1 MVECYGVFEST
12 MVSLYSLGLRCCVGL
27 VKFNCLVPGKRDWLF
42 SSLSYFAREYHASSQ
57 LSRKWGEIS

>member
-1 MVECYGVFEST
+1 

-57 LSRKWGEIS
+57 LSRKWGEIL